1 MKKILLIAIAML
13 IAGSCLVDQRAEAGN
28 PFNGWA
34 QRRADQEPW
43 HGNYYYL
50 PYGQPTA
57 LVVPPNVHMRQ
68 TYSWGVSQNLMY
80 PLKPSIWAQRN
91 ITRRTS
97 ARIVPA
103 DSALAKSHG
112 PIRCLL
118 RSRTLVTADTAS
130 VSSRER
136 FRQARPGGATSDWWS
151 ALCGWKDA
159 VLRLRRSC
167 RSSI

>member
-80 PLKPSIWAQRN
+80 PLNHQF
-91 ITRRTS
+91 
-97 ARIVPA
+97 
-103 DSALAKSHG
+103 G
-112 PIRCLL
+112 
-118 RSRTLVTADTAS
+118 RS
-130 VSSRER
+130 
-136 FRQARPGGATSDWWS
+136 ATSPG
-151 ALCGWKDA
+151 ALPPGSFLPTPHWPSHTDQFG
-159 VLRLRRSC
+159 VYYVRGPW
-167 RSSI
+167 